1 MYIIPLFAVI
11 SRWYLVAGGVVQYG
25 YRSIHID
32 TVITSAQ
39 NSTIKRLRQL
49 ATSSKARRDANTYLA
64 EGIHLVRS
72 FLTTGQVPTSVVCAN
87 SALDNDEV
95 AQLVREIQSTS
106 AQQVIVADSL
116 FESFTSI
123 HASVGILILFS
134 PPKPKEVASLTQAAM
149 LLEDVQ
155 DPGNLGTMLRT
166 AAAVGIGDVFLSSG
180 CASPWSPKALRAGM
194 GAQFSLLVHEQ
205 TDLARCMDESTI
217 PTLVTTLSTQSKSLF
232 EVDLTKPVAWV
243 FGSEGQG
250 VSQHLLDRAT
260 THVLIPQI
268 DSPVE
273 SLNVAAAAAVC
284 LYEQYR
290 QSSEKRGA

>member
-1 MYIIPLFAVI
+1 M
-11 SRWYLVAGGVVQYG
+11 
-25 YRSIHID
+25 
-32 TVITSAQ
+32 
-39 NSTIKRLRQL
+39 
-49 ATSSKARRDANTYLA
+49 
-64 EGIHLVRS
+64 RS
-72 FLTTGQVPTSVVCAN
+72 FLATGQVPVSVVCAT

-95 AQLVREIQSTS
+95 AQLVREIQLTS

-123 HASVGILILFS
+123 HASVGIMILFS
-134 PPKPKEVASLTQAAM
+134 PPNPKEVASLTQAAV

-155 DPGNLGTMLRT
+155 DPGNLGTILRT
-166 AAAVGIGDVFLSSG
+166 AAAVGVRDAFLSPG

-194 GAQFSLLVHEQ
+194 GAQFSVLIHEQ
-205 TDLARCMDESTI
+205 IDLAQRMDESTV
-217 PTLVTTLSTQSKSLF
+217 PTLVTTLSTKSQSLF
-232 EVDLTKPVAWV
+232 EVDLKRPVAWV

-250 VSQHLLDRAT
+250 VSQHLLDRAAA
-260 THVLIPQI
+260 HVLIPQV

-290 QSSEKRGA
+290 QSSQK